1 MHKIVFLIFFQLLF
15 FQCSFFH
22 FHFCYIFLAFEI
34 YTKYFITYWFWWNL
48 TGNAF
53 LGVELNCLFCVR
65 KISDM
70 ESRWEK
76 LLGSLTHSLGPDLLK
91 YFGIPFKLFS
101 TFYSF
106 FYQAGPLLNFWY
118 FRLAFSV
125 VFEKTIWYFISF
137 LGIVFFVWDLTDLSL
152 SILVVRPL
160 SIKRIKLLDYQFY
173 RELLIVCS
181 LMIGITSLLVLRDLK
196 IWWKCSVFIRVLN
209 ITRLA

>member
-1 MHKIVFLIFFQLLF
+1 
-15 FQCSFFH
+15 
-22 FHFCYIFLAFEI
+22 
-34 YTKYFITYWFWWNL
+34 
-48 TGNAF
+48 
-53 LGVELNCLFCVR
+53 
-65 KISDM
+65 M

-76 LLGSLTHSLGPDLLK
+76 LLVSLTRSLGPDLHK
-91 YFGIPFKLFS
+91 YFYFNIPFKLFS

-106 FYQAGPLLNFWY
+106 FYQAVPLLNFGY

-152 SILVVRPL
+152 SISVVRPL